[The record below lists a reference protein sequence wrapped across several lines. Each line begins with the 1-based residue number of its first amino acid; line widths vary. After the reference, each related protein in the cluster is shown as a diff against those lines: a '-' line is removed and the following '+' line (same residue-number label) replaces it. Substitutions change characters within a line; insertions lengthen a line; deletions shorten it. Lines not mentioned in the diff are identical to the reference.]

1 MTKYAID
8 LGHGCAFDGGAVGI
22 ETEEFLINSVGK
34 RLIEKLIRLGHTVV
48 ECRPQSAKSTRE
60 SLQKRCD
67 IANASNA
74 DYFISLHANKFNGN
88 ANGCECFAMS
98 QRASSIAVNICGK
111 ISALGFFNRGVKSG
125 SHLFVLKETEMPAV
139 LLEMCFIDSTKD
151 MSIFDPEKMADAI
164 CSALAGKIPTV

>member
-34 RLIEKLIRLGHTVV
+34 RLIEKLMRLGHTVV

-60 SLQKRCD
+60 SLRKRCD
-67 IANASNA
+67 IANAANA

-98 QRASSIAVNICGK
+98 PSASTIAVNVCEK

-125 SHLFVLKETEMPAV
+125 SHLLVLKETDMPAV
-139 LLEMCFIDSTKD
+139 LIEMCFIDSKKD
-151 MSIFDPEKMADAI
+151 ISIFDAEKMAIAI
-164 CSALAGKIPTV
+164 CLALTGKCPSD